1 MLTMT
6 KEKVNTHFTFPMTLD
21 MSGYTE
27 KVLLGNK
34 SPSTSPRKEGSPSKM
49 VCSGN

>member
-34 SPSTSPRKEGSPSKM
+34 SPSASPRQDGPPTAAE
-49 VCSGN
+49 V